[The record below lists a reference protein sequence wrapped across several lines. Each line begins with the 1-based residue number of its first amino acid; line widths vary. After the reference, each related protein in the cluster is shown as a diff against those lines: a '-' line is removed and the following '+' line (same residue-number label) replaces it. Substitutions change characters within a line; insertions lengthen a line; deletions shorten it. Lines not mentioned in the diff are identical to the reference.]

1 MLIDNVIKERGVL
14 LFDAAMGSALLA
26 AGQPPGTG
34 SEEMN
39 LSSPETVLRI
49 HLDNIKAGSD
59 VITSNTFGVTQMM
72 LRGEK
77 ETALKALTEA
87 MKLAKTATGND
98 FVSYQ
103 RKERSPVLAC
113 LDIGPSG
120 ALLGSS
126 GDLGYEA
133 VEGLYELQAE
143 AGARCG
149 ADFILLETFSDLEE
163 FVRASRASMR
173 VSGLPVFGTM
183 TFGANGHTFM
193 GTSLVDFVREA
204 RAAGLTAIGANCT
217 LGPEEMIPVIRDI
230 VAKSAGLPVIAQPN
244 AGQPVYKE
252 GNSVYEITKEDFA
265 DGAEKLLALGISA
278 IGGCCGTTP
287 EMISAVRGII
297 DSKGK

>member
-1 MLIDNVIKERGVL
+1 MFLDNVIKDRGVL

-49 HLDNIKAGSD
+49 HTDNINAGSD

-77 ETALKALTEA
+77 EKALTALTEA
-87 MKLAKTATGND
+87 MKLLRSS
-98 FVSYQ
+98 VEMSYAQ
-103 RKERSPVLAC
+103 SPTVRPVLTC
-113 LDIGPSG
+113 LDIGPAG
-120 ALLGSS
+120 AMLGPS

-133 VEGLYELQAE
+133 VEGLYALQAE

-163 FVRASRASMR
+163 FARAAGAAIKT
-173 VSGLPVFGTM
+173 SGLPVLGTM
-183 TFGANGHTFM
+183 TFSANGYTFM
-193 GTSLVDFVREA
+193 GTSITDFAREA
-204 RAAGLTAIGANCT
+204 RAAGLAAIGANCT
-217 LGPEEMIPVIRDI
+217 LGPEEMFPVIRDI
-230 VAKSAGLPVIAQPN
+230 IAEQACLPIIAQPN
-244 AGQPVYKE
+244 AGQPVYKN
-252 GNSVYEITKEDFA
+252 GKSVYEVTEEDFA
-265 DGAEKLLALGISA
+265 AGAEKLLALGISA

-287 EMISAVRGII
+287 GMISAVRGII
-297 DSKGK
+297 DSKCK